1 MYIQKHRFHQQFLSF
16 NDRHIS
22 HLQSLS
28 FNERHVFLSGGT
40 GEEVGI
46 WQGGGS
52 TAARRRGLAREPVK
66 GTRRVQLVRRGGRD
80 VSTLYGREGRGGGGA
95 SRGRHRVV
103 QPSQHL
109 ARLHRQRTRAVVA
122 RASRRG
128 ALPAGVKR
136 LQALER
142 RAPRRRDAR
151 ERGLP
156 THEREGRGAP
166 VRGNGPRA
174 ERACVVSD

>member
-1 MYIQKHRFHQQFLSF
+1 MPTAGGLTRVFDRFHQQFLSF

-66 GTRRVQLVRRGGRD
+66 GTKRVQLVRRDGRD
-80 VSTLYGREGRGGGGA
+80 VSTLYGRERGGANVLLERPDALEEAGHA
-95 SRGRHRVV
+95 C
-103 QPSQHL
+103 
-109 ARLHRQRTRAVVA
+109 ARRARQRLPWRSAEGE
-122 RASRRG
+122 G
-128 ALPAGVKR
+128 ATSG
-136 LQALER
+136 Q
-142 RAPRRRDAR
+142 
-151 ERGLP
+151 
-156 THEREGRGAP
+156 T
-166 VRGNGPRA
+166 
-174 ERACVVSD
+174 